1 MRKNRIFS
9 LLLAAVTLVLLLGS
23 CSQTANLAK
32 LRGTWRGDGT
42 LEYTEMEM
50 EGELSE
56 EMPSKTVEILHFAA
70 DGTGY
75 MVCGGQKMEYTY
87 VTLKDTLTIRFPEF
101 AVGWRFEVKNDTLTV
116 RNSEF
121 QRIA

>member
-1 MRKNRIFS
+1 MRKNRILF
-9 LLLAAVTLVLLLGS
+9 LLLAAVTFVLLFVS
-23 CSQTANLAK
+23 CSQAANLAK
-32 LRGTWRGDGT
+32 LHGTWKGDGT
-42 LEYTEMEM
+42 LEYMEMEK

-56 EMPSKTVEILHFAA
+56 EMPSKTVEILHFAK

-87 VTLKDTLTIRFPEF
+87 VILDDTLTIRFPEI
-101 AVGWRFEVKNDTLTV
+101 AVGWRFDVKNDILTV
-116 RNSEF
+116 RKSEF